1 MFPDNDA
8 EVSVSNWET
17 TFTLEDTVLILPDKV
32 NNNDEDNWSIELYT
46 DWVEVLRLDWTKEI
60 DAAEDAEFSL
70 IVWRIFAKL

>member
-70 IVWRIFAKL
+70 IVWRISAKL